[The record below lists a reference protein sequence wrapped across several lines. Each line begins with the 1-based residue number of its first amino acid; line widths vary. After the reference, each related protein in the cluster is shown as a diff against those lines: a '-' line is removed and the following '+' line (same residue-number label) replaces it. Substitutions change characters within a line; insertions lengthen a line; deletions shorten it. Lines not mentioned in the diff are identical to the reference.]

1 MAVGPKTDPQGVV
14 TIGRPPMSLLTV
26 PGVVV
31 TNGNERQVMRPE
43 AGVGVES
50 DDCHVPLSF
59 TAGTSDYPYWYQ
71 CQASGGTAPTT
82 AFETS
87 GGAGDGT
94 KVISAGEG
102 TDLFDAIQ
110 LWAGYKCRTGSAE
123 LAAESQVRA
132 RRKLEALTPAA
143 VERELWTAA
152 IANLAGYDNPAFVD
166 AGLATLVGSGTP
178 LGFVTALG
186 ELEQAIADS
195 TNVTSPV
202 IIHAQPRVVTAWA
215 SMNLVDMVPGGTHLV
230 TAAGTIVVPERG
242 ATGGSPGAIS
252 PAQTANRAYS
262 WAYAT
267 GMVSVW
273 LTAPV
278 LVDPQESVIRSVNTI
293 EVRAERSFVAAWN
306 PCTLLAARVALC
318 DLYCTGGS

>member
-1 MAVGPKTDPQGVV
+1 
-14 TIGRPPMSLLTV
+14 MSLLTV

-31 TNGNERQVMRPE
+31 GNGNERQVTRPE
-43 AGVGVES
+43 AGVGVQS
-50 DDCHVPLSF
+50 DDCHVPLAF
-59 TAGTSDYPYWYQ
+59 TAGTSDFPYWYQ
-71 CQASGGTAPTT
+71 CQGTGGTAPTT
-82 AFETS
+82 AFETT
-87 GGAGDGT
+87 GGAGDGS

-110 LWAGYKCRTGSAE
+110 LWAGYACRTGSEE
-123 LAAESQVRA
+123 LAAEGQARA

-152 IANLAGYDNPAFVD
+152 IANLAGYDNPAFID
-166 AGLATLVGSGTP
+166 AGLATLVGGGTP

-186 ELEQAIADS
+186 EVEQAIADS
-195 TNVTSPV
+195 ANLTSPV
-202 IIHAQPRVVTAWA
+202 IIHAQPRVVTAWR
-215 SMNLVDMVPGGTHLV
+215 SMDLVEPVPAGTHLV
-230 TAAGTIVVPERG
+230 TATGTIVVPERG

-262 WAYAT
+262 WVYAT

-273 LTAPV
+273 LTAPMV
-278 LVDPQESVIRSVNTI
+278 TNPNESVIRTVNTL